1 MLELS
6 PQENPDE
13 TVSADDSLQ
22 EDELSALR
30 NMLFAAEQTQLA
42 ELEDRLENRKRR
54 ARDLSQVISEGIALR
69 AAKDNSLTTALTPTV
84 QEAITISVKKNPR
97 SIVEAIF
104 PV

>member
-30 NMLFAAEQTQLA
+30 NMLFAAEQAQLD

-54 ARDLSQVISEGIALR
+54 AQDLSQVLSEAIALR
-69 AAKDNSLTTALTPTV
+69 AAKDNPL
-84 QEAITISVKKNPR
+84 PR
-97 SIVEAIF
+97 
-104 PV
+104 P